1 MGNNAISK
9 ALPAIDMLLVLV
21 VVLFSTAGLMRSL
34 NGMTPDP
41 NDPNAALA
49 EEIEKKEER
58 FRELE
63 QQLRTLQQCDD
74 SVPELEAHRRKIV
87 QQKDH
92 IAQAEEGLSEV
103 ITEVSNISLQHQIQQ
118 MTERSKR
125 LEKEKRGLEQALRD
139 LEADRVASHQLQREL
154 EALEA
159 EIRKIQA
166 EIEKKG
172 GPVWPGGSGYNG
184 PYVLLECD
192 DKGVVIYPGAER
204 LPLDAPKKEME
215 ALVERTRKKGAVLL
229 LARPSSFKKSFDHFR
244 PKLEQ
249 VFWEEEEKGQEFV
262 LTYWPIAENTS
273 VEKYIPQGD

>member
-9 ALPAIDMLLVLV
+9 VLPAIDMLLVLV

-49 EEIEKKEER
+49 EEIEKQKELLR
-58 FRELE
+58 GLE

-74 SVPELEAHRRKIV
+74 SVPELEAYRRKIV

-92 IAQAEEGLSEV
+92 IAQAEEGLNEV
-103 ITEVSNISLQHQIQQ
+103 VTEVHTISLQHRIQQ
-118 MTERSKR
+118 MTARSER
-125 LEKEKRGLEQALRD
+125 LEKERQQLEQALRD

-159 EIRKIQA
+159 EIRRIQA

-172 GPVWPGGSGYNG
+172 GRVWPGGSGYNG

-204 LPLDAPKKEME
+204 VPLDAPDEEME
-215 ALVERTRKKGAVLL
+215 ALKERIGKKGAVLL

-244 PKLEQ
+244 PMLSRF
-249 VFWEEEEKGQEFV
+249 VREKRQSGKNIV
-262 LTYWPIAENTS
+262 LTYWPIAEKAS
-273 VEKYIPQGD
+273 IEKYIPQGD